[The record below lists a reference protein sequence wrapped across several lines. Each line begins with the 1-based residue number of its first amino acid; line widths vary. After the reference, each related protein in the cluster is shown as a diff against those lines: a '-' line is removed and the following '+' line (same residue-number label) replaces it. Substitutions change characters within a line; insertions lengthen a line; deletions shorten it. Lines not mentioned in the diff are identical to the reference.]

1 MMESQTPQLNDP
13 RTKMVR
19 ILFFALVTM
28 CVIGLGYS
36 FGASRGDVIKVAF
49 LGSKDDEDYAG
60 AMAFKKTIETR
71 TDGKISVQIFPAGQF
86 CGNARECLEALQS
99 GTLEVT
105 MTTAGGAG
113 SLFGAIQVLD
123 LPYAF
128 DDDDTAECV
137 VDGPFAER
145 LRRAFLDADTG
156 LRLGVVSNTGGW
168 RNFATVGTPVR
179 RAEDLAGLKLRTV
192 TAPIQQEMMR
202 QLEAS
207 ATPIAWSE
215 LYSAL
220 ATRVVEG
227 TKNSVQD
234 IVGMKFHE
242 HIKHLTLDGHAYMAA
257 MWWYSADRWQALTPE
272 NKSIISDAFSDL
284 QKATRQ
290 ITKAGEASA
299 LAEFEAAGGTIYRP
313 STDDRQTFIDATSGM
328 RDWFAERYGNDWLQ
342 GLDDAVDACQA
353 DLQS

>member
-1 MMESQTPQLNDP
+1 MNAPNPQTSDL
-13 RTKMVR
+13 RSKTIR

-28 CVIGLGYS
+28 CAVGLAYS
-36 FGASRGDVIKVAF
+36 FGTQRGDVIKVAF

-60 AMAFKKTIETR
+60 ALAFKQMIETR
-71 TDGKISVQIFPAGQF
+71 TEGNISVQIFPAGQF
-86 CGNARECLEALQS
+86 CSNARECLEALQS

-128 DDDDTAECV
+128 NGDAIAECV
-137 VDGPFAER
+137 VDGPFADR
-145 LRRAFLDADTG
+145 LRNAVLNAGAG
-156 LRLGVVSNTGGW
+156 LRLGVISNTGGW

-179 RAEDLAGLKLRTV
+179 QANDLKGLKLRTV

-257 MWWYSADRWQALTPE
+257 MWWYSAEQWQALSEE
-272 NKSIISDAFSDL
+272 NKIIIADAFDSL
-284 QKATRQ
+284 QRVTRD
-290 ITKAGEASA
+290 ITKAGEAAA
-299 LAEFEAAGGTIYRP
+299 LAEFEGAGGTIYRL
-313 STDDRQTFIDATSGM
+313 SGQDRQTFIDATAGM
-328 RDWFAERYGNDWLQ
+328 RDWFAEQYGTEWLQ
-342 GLDDAVDACQA
+342 SLDQAVEACRTSNA
-353 DLQS
+353 G

>member
-1 MMESQTPQLNDP
+1 MEQDHKPANDR
-13 RTKMVR
+13 RTSAIR
-19 ILFFALVTM
+19 ILFFALIAM
-28 CVIGLGYS
+28 CLVGLSYS
-36 FGASRGDVIKVAF
+36 FSANRGEVIKVAF

-60 AMAFKKTIETR
+60 ALAFKKTVEAR
-71 TDGKISVQIFPAGQF
+71 TQGAVTVQIFPAGQF

-128 DDDDTAECV
+128 EGDAVAECV

-145 LRRAFLDADTG
+145 LREAMLDAGTG
-156 LRLGVVSNTGGW
+156 IRLGVISNTGGW
-168 RNFATVGTPVR
+168 RNFATVGTPVKE
-179 RAEDLAGLKLRTV
+179 ASDLKGLKLRTV

-202 QLEAS
+202 QLDAS

-257 MWWYSADRWQALTPE
+257 MWWYSDNSWQQLSPTQQ
-272 NKSIISDAFSDL
+272 SIVQEAFSEL
-284 QKATRQ
+284 QKVTRDV
-290 ITKAGEASA
+290 TKAGEASA
-299 LAEFEAAGGTIYRP
+299 LEEFAQAGGTIYRP
-313 STDDRQTFIDATSGM
+313 SIDDRQTFIDATAGM
-328 RDWFAERYGNDWLQ
+328 RRWFADRYGEQWLAA
-342 GLDDAVDACQA
+342 LDSAVNTCQ
-353 DLQS
+353 STVK

>member
-1 MMESQTPQLNDP
+1 MTDTKPETEDF
-13 RTKMVR
+13 RTKVIRFFFFVLVAMCMV
-19 ILFFALVTM
+19 
-28 CVIGLGYS
+28 GLAFS
-36 FGASRGDVIKVAF
+36 FEGKQGEVIKVAF

-60 AMAFKKTIETR
+60 ALAFKETVER
-71 TDGKISVQIFPAGQF
+71 ETNGRLTVQIFPAGQF

-128 DDDDTAECV
+128 DGDTVAECV
-137 VDGPFAER
+137 MDGPFSGQ
-145 LRRAFLDADTG
+145 LRGAMLEAGTG
-156 LRLGVVSNTGGW
+156 IRLGVISNTGGW
-168 RNFATVGTPVR
+168 RNFATVDTPVR
-179 RAEDLAGLKLRTV
+179 SAEDLAGLKLRTV

-202 QLEAS
+202 QLNAS

-220 ATRVVEG
+220 ATKVVEG

-242 HIKHLTLDGHAYMAA
+242 HIKHLSLDGHAYMAA
-257 MWWYSADRWQALTPE
+257 MWWLSEDRWQRFSMEEQRIIMTGLAALQRE
-272 NKSIISDAFSDL
+272 
-284 QKATRQ
+284 TRT
-290 ITKAGEASA
+290 IVKAGEQAA
-299 LAEFEAAGGTIYRP
+299 LQEFTEAGGTVYRL
-313 STDDRQTFIDATSGM
+313 SADQRQTFLDATRGM
-328 RDWFAERYGNDWLQ
+328 RDWFSEQYGEEWLKS
-342 GLDDAVDACQA
+342 LDGAVEACR
-353 DLQS
+353 SE

>member
-1 MMESQTPQLNDP
+1 
-13 RTKMVR
+13 MVEQKSNPSSDRRNTSIR
-19 ILFFALVTM
+19 ILFFALIAV
-28 CVIGLGYS
+28 CLVGLSYS
-36 FGASRGDVIKVAF
+36 FSGNRGEVIKVAF

-60 AMAFKKTIETR
+60 ALAFKKTVETR
-71 TDGKISVQIFPAGQF
+71 TSGSVTVQIFPAGQF

-128 DDDDTAECV
+128 DGDAVAECV
-137 VDGPFAER
+137 VDGPFAET
-145 LRRAFLDADTG
+145 LRSAMLDAGTG
-156 LRLGVVSNTGGW
+156 IRLGVISNTGGW
-168 RNFATVGTPVR
+168 RNFATVGTPVM
-179 RAEDLAGLKLRTV
+179 RASDLKGLKLRTV

-202 QLEAS
+202 QLDAS

-257 MWWYSADRWQALTPE
+257 MWWYSEDSWQQLSPAQQ
-272 NKSIISDAFSDL
+272 SIIQDAFSDL
-284 QKATRQ
+284 QKVTRDV
-290 ITKAGEASA
+290 TKAGEATA
-299 LAEFEAAGGTIYRP
+299 LEEFTQAGGTIYRP
-313 STDDRQTFIDATSGM
+313 SANDRQTFIDATAGM
-328 RDWFAERYGNDWLQ
+328 RGWFTERYGAQWLAA
-342 GLDDAVDACQA
+342 LDSAVNSCQSA
-353 DLQS
+353 VK

>member
-1 MMESQTPQLNDP
+1 MESQTPQMNDP
-13 RTKMVR
+13 RTKIVR

-60 AMAFKKTIETR
+60 AIAFKKIVEAR
-71 TDGKISVQIFPAGQF
+71 TDGEVSVQIFPAGQF

-128 DDDDTAECV
+128 DGDDTAECV
-137 VDGPFAER
+137 VDGPFADR
-145 LRRAFLDADTG
+145 LRTAVLEAGTG
-156 LRLGVVSNTGGW
+156 LRLGVISNTGGW

-202 QLEAS
+202 QLGAS

-257 MWWYSADRWQALTPE
+257 MWWYSADQWEVLTP
-272 NKSIISDAFSDL
+272 KMRSIISEAFSNL
-284 QKATRQ
+284 QHETRR
-290 ITKAGEASA
+290 ITRAGEAAA
-299 LAEFEAAGGTIYRP
+299 LAEFETAGGTIYRP
-313 STDDRQTFIDATSGM
+313 SSDDRQSFIDATSGM
-328 RDWFAERYGNDWLQ
+328 RDWFAERYGNDWLES
-342 GLDDAVDACQA
+342 LDDAVEACQA